1 MLKRDE
7 GYGHAI
13 KLTFNTANV
22 TSKSGTITGR
32 MNCYIPISK
41 VKFLFEEKKN
51 EHEKIFCLF
60 VVLLLPAIFCRLKLL
75 RQRVSMRLNVPSNI
89 SIMT

>member
-51 EHEKIFCLF
+51 EHEKNILF
-60 VVLLLPAIFCRLKLL
+60 VCRFI
-75 RQRVSMRLNVPSNI
+75 NASNLFAG
-89 SIMT
+89 SNCYVKEFQ

>member
-1 MLKRDE
+1 MIDKKNETYTSELLLLKRDE

-41 VKFLFEEKKN
+41 VKFLFEEKK
-51 EHEKIFCLF
+51 K
-60 VVLLLPAIFCRLKLL
+60 
-75 RQRVSMRLNVPSNI
+75 
-89 SIMT
+89 